1 MNDRSSGGTAHSR
14 NAWRQTA
21 TAQTATVRPRND
33 TCFRSDHI
41 ENRCHFEARQ
51 RDQAGFTLLELLLA
65 IAVTALLVGP
75 LAAWTITIVR
85 QQGAMGEHLSNAT
98 STGRVRAAFDSD
110 VASARTVTAGVTSDC
125 TGGGPGGLGTVRLSF
140 VTAGST
146 STKVVYTE
154 APASGSGTHTS
165 LWRRTCTDTGA
176 LASAAELFPSI
187 RPGSV
192 VARCPLPAAPPP
204 APPSPTPAPSNCA
217 HASARRVQLQLTPD
231 GPSAAPRPVVVQA
244 TRRADAGAIGIP
256 GSGNRPPIAQIEV
269 DALVGYIG
277 LPFRFSGAGS
287 EDLDGPLAPSSYRWE
302 LPGPGGTTV
311 ERTGVEV
318 DHSFSELGEHTVVL
332 QVTDAEGAV
341 NLAAITVRVV
351 NRHPT
356 AVATVSPE
364 TGEVD
369 VTSFHFSASSSTE
382 ADVGDS
388 LDYSW
393 DLGPG
398 PDGTPQVR
406 TGAEIDVVFPEGT
419 PSGRRQITLTVTDSH
434 GGRDVV
440 MVQIGLGGAAGDG
453 GILMNPE
460 PVITSGAPVVGT
472 VGPGR
477 PDLEVEFVLVDGDP
491 AATEWSLSRVGG
503 AVVATGP
510 GAMLSHSFGENDHGL
525 YRIARVDGTGQ
536 QVGADRVFRVNA
548 GPVAAFT
555 YSGASTDSPRSVAF
569 SSTGSSDAEG
579 SIVAW
584 RWNFGFFDSW
594 TSTDV
599 APTHVFTAPGRYR
612 VHLEVVDAD
621 GATSSTDQIVEVTG
635 PVPVPAAPT
644 WQGDQIVFAAVPGA
658 EAYRVHVTCGGAP
671 VVVPGSELPAVPL
684 PSLALPAGTCT
695 APAVASAG
703 YELLAGDVWSPLSA
717 LGTRP

>member
-1 MNDRSSGGTAHSR
+1 MNDRSSRGTAHCR
-14 NAWRQTA
+14 NARRQTA
-21 TAQTATVRPRND
+21 NAPPATARWQ
-33 TCFRSDHI
+33 
-41 ENRCHFEARQ
+41 
-51 RDQAGFTLLELLLA
+51 DQAGFTLLELLLA
-65 IAVTALLVGP
+65 IALTALLVGP

-599 APTHVFTAPGRYR
+599 APTHVFTQPGRYR
-612 VHLEVVDAD
+612 VHLEVVDSD
-621 GATSSTDQIVEVTG
+621 GATSSTDQIIEVTG
-635 PVPVPAAPT
+635 PVPAPAAPT
-644 WQGDQIVFAAVPGA
+644 WQGDQIVIAAVPGA
-658 EAYRVHVTCGGAP
+658 DAYRVHVTCGGTP

-684 PSLALPAGTCT
+684 PSLTLPPGTCT
-695 APAVASAG
+695 APAVAAAR
-703 YELLAGDVWSPLSA
+703 YELRAGDVWSPLSA
-717 LGTRP
+717 VGTRP